1 MTGPSCGDLYHGP
14 ALSALD
20 KAVQDAADMSLISR
34 TCLRKMRHK
43 KNSGRGRG
51 VCLGKLRYNYVVGC
65 YIHCVPVSRGIHIIV
80 LA

>member
-1 MTGPSCGDLYHGP
+1 LPEEDEAQEELG
-14 ALSALD
+14 
-20 KAVQDAADMSLISR
+20 Q
-34 TCLRKMRHK
+34 RK
-43 KNSGRGRG
+43 RG